1 MVIRN
6 SQGEVVLAAA
16 ARANTNVADVTM
28 AEALAARDGV
38 LLATEREATKV
49 ILEVDNLSV
58 ANLIRSEEGIR
69 SGISGIWHEIRE
81 LSS

>member
-1 MVIRN
+1 MESAAGRLAQDQHRCFGTSSGASGVVIRN

-38 LLATEREATKV
+38 LLATEQGATKG
-49 ILEVDNLSV
+49 DT
-58 ANLIRSEEGIR
+58 G
-69 SGISGIWHEIRE
+69 GG
-81 LSS
+81 